1 MNTQFHVFHGG
12 TFQLPVSVADAQGGE
27 LLRIAPCEAV
37 RLDRLGGELTVL
49 NGRVWLT
56 RDGDLGDHF
65 IEPGQKVRLGIDER
79 AVVESARTGEPVALH
94 WNPRRQSLA
103 GALLAAPLR
112 GLALLTGR
120 LATGFAAL
128 ARSAAASARR
138 AQGCIN
144 GGDSIAS
151 CGALK

>member
-1 MNTQFHVFHGG
+1 MNTQFQVFHGG
-12 TFQLPVSVADAQGGE
+12 TFQLPSSDDARHGA
-27 LLRIAPCEAV
+27 LLRLDPSEAL
-37 RLDRLGGELTVL
+37 RLDRLGGELTVVS
-49 NGRVWLT
+49 GRVWLT

-65 IEPGQKVRLGIDER
+65 IEPGQKVRLGIDEQ
-79 AVVESARTGEPVALH
+79 AVVESARSGETVALR

-112 GLALLTGR
+112 GLALLTGL
-120 LATGFAAL
+120 LAAGFAAL

-138 AQGCIN
+138 AQGCIS